1 MASAEDEFQQVLR
14 ALQAQLDQLDG
25 ELRVSPGEWTGAA
38 QAAYRAAH
46 TRWPAAAGDMAR
58 TLAWLQGVLG
68 TAHQNYQSARTTNI
82 GMWQGR
88 R

>member
-25 ELRVSPGEWTGAA
+25 ELRISLGEWTGAA
-38 QAAYRAAH
+38 QAAYQAAH
-46 TRWPAAAGDMAR
+46 ARWRAAAGDMAR

-68 TAHQNYQSARTTNI
+68 AAHQNYQSARATNI